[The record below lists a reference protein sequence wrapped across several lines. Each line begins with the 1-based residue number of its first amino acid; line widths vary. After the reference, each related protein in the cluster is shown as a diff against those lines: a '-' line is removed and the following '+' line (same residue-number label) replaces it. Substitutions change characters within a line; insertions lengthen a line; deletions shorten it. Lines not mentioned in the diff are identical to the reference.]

1 MMYSEFIEMSGKSES
16 YISFKEYTEE
26 IEPIYMNCDIPNKQE
41 FIELFKNVFK
51 KIVYP
56 IVNNLISTMPIE
68 DKLTYIHSEC
78 SDIENHIKLVDL
90 QARKLAYQYMR
101 LYLGV

>member
-1 MMYSEFIEMSGKSES
+1 
-16 YISFKEYTEE
+16 
-26 IEPIYMNCDIPNKQE
+26 
-41 FIELFKNVFK
+41 
-51 KIVYP
+51 
-56 IVNNLISTMPIE
+56 MPID
-68 DKLTYIHSEC
+68 DKLTYIHSES

>member
-1 MMYSEFIEMSGKSES
+1 MYS
-16 YISFKEYTEE
+16 
-26 IEPIYMNCDIPNKQE
+26 
-41 FIELFKNVFK
+41 K

-56 IVNNLISTMPIE
+56 IVNNLISTMSIE
-68 DKLTYIHSEC
+68 DKLTYIHSES

-90 QARKLAYQYMR
+90 QARMLAYQYMR

>member
-1 MMYSEFIEMSGKSES
+1 MMYSEFIEMSGNSES

-26 IEPIYMNCDIPNKQE
+26 IEPIYMDCNLSKQE
-41 FIELFKNVFK
+41 FIELFKDVFK

-68 DKLTYIHSEC
+68 NKLTYIYSES
-78 SDIENHIKLVDL
+78 SDIENHIKIVDL